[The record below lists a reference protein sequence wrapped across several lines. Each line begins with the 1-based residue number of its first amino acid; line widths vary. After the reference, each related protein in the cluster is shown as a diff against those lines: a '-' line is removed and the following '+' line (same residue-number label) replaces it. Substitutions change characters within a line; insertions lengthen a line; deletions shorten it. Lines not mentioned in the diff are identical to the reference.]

1 MSTISYATLPALE
14 GYHRPRTLKAALRLL
29 ERLGPE
35 AAVLAGGT
43 DLLVDMRARMSRP
56 RRLVDIT
63 GIEALKGVR
72 PRRDGG
78 VVVGAATTIGDV
90 ERAAVIRARFP
101 ALADA
106 ARTMGTVQVNN
117 LATVAGNVCRASPSA
132 DMACPLLA
140 LDAVVEIAGAGG
152 ARTVPLAEF
161 STGSRRT
168 VLRPGE
174 LVTALVVPPPAAG
187 SGGAFLR
194 STRTASD
201 LARFNV
207 AAVLALDGEVCVD
220 VRLVM
225 GSVGPTLLRAT
236 AAEAVLRGRRL
247 DDALLGEAAAAAS
260 AAADPRPGDLQGTP
274 EQKRVLAEV
283 FTARALAVARERAL
297 AGGGGL

>member
-1 MSTISYATLPALE
+1 MSTISYATLPAVE
-14 GYHRPRTLKAALRLL
+14 SYHRPRTLAAALRLL

-43 DLLVDMRARMSRP
+43 DLLVDMRARASRP
-56 RRLVDIT
+56 RHLVDIT
-63 GIEALKGVR
+63 GIAALKGVR

-78 VVVGAATTIGDV
+78 LVIGATTTIGDV

-101 ALADA
+101 LLAEA

-140 LDAVVEIAGAGG
+140 LDAAVEIAGIGG
-152 ARTVPLAEF
+152 TRTVPLAAF
-161 STGSRRT
+161 SSASRRT
-168 VLRPGE
+168 VLQPGE

>member
-1 MSTISYATLPALE
+1 MSTISYATLPAVE
-14 GYHRPRTLKAALRLL
+14 SYHRPRTLAAALRLL

-43 DLLVDMRARMSRP
+43 DLLVDMRARASRP
-56 RRLVDIT
+56 RHLVDIT
-63 GIEALKGVR
+63 GIAALKGVR

-78 VVVGAATTIGDV
+78 LVIGATTTIGDV

-101 ALADA
+101 LLAEA

-140 LDAVVEIAGAGG
+140 LDAAVAIAGAGG
-152 ARTVPLAEF
+152 TRTVPLAAF
-161 STGSRRT
+161 SSASRRT
-168 VLRPGE
+168 VLQPGE